1 MKSTYSVIFYMKK
14 EKMRKDGTYPIFGRI
29 TIDGA
34 KSHFSCKAYCK
45 PDIWEVNGGHA
56 IGKSLSAR
64 NVNTQL
70 DAIRGKINDY
80 YDEIMRRDGYVT
92 AEKLRNAYQGLEF
105 RFNSIM
111 TVYKQFIEDYEKQV
125 AGGLKSKRTLEKY
138 KSVYKHLADYLQ
150 VRFHV
155 SDMALKEI
163 KPSFISDFE
172 IFLTTDKKLSHN
184 TVCIYVKPVMMLLH
198 RAQENGWVTRYP
210 FSEYRIGII
219 DPDKGFVTKEEL
231 ELMMTCKKKY
241 SAKRM
246 FIRDLFVFCCMT
258 GVSYIDL
265 KNMRQEN
272 VVTNPSDGS
281 RWIHYRRQ
289 KTGVEANVKLL
300 DTPACII
307 EKYDGLC
314 TDGHLF
320 AVPDFHSCCRAINH
334 IAKKCGIQKHLTWH
348 MSRHTMATVVCLS
361 NGMPLEVVGSVLGHK
376 CIESTQVYARI
387 TKEKLGCEM
396 DKLSEKLSGIKE
408 FETCKQ
414 VYK

>member
-14 EKMRKDGTYPIFGRI
+14 EKVRKDGTYPIFGRI

-34 KSHFSCKAYCK
+34 KSQFSCKTYCK
-45 PDIWEVNGGHA
+45 PDIWEVKGGRA

-70 DAIRGKINDY
+70 DAIRGMINDY

-105 RFNSIM
+105 RYNSIM

-125 AGGLKSKRTLEKY
+125 AGGLKSPKTLQKY
-138 KSVYKHLADYLQ
+138 NAVYKHLGDFLKIRYHL
-150 VRFHV
+150 

-172 IFLTTDKKLSHN
+172 IFLTVDRKLNHN
-184 TVCIYVKPVMMLLH
+184 SVCIYVKPIQMLLH
-198 RAQENGWVTRYP
+198 RAQENGWVARYP
-210 FSEYRIGII
+210 FSDYKICRE
-219 DPDKGFVTKEEL
+219 DPDKGFVTKEEMQ
-231 ELMMTCKKKY
+231 LMMDCPNLNKKRTY
-241 SAKRM
+241 
-246 FIRDLFVFCCMT
+246 IRDLFIFCCFT

-265 KNMRQEN
+265 KNMTHEN
-272 VVTNPSDGS
+272 VVINPADGS
-281 RWIHYRRQ
+281 KWLHYRRQ

-300 DTPACII
+300 ETPKKII

-314 TDGHLF
+314 DDGHLF
-320 AVPDFHSCCRAINH
+320 KVPVHKNCCRMIRTV
-334 IAKKCGIQKHLTWH
+334 AKKCGIEKHISWH
-348 MSRHTMATVVCLS
+348 QSRHSMATVICLS
-361 NGMPLEVVGSVLGHK
+361 NGMPLEVVSSVLGHK
-376 CIESTQVYARI
+376 CIQSTEVYAKI

-396 DKLSEKLSGIKE
+396 DKLSVKLKNIPE
-408 FETCKQ
+408 FKSCKHI
-414 VYK
+414 YK

>member
-1 MKSTYSVIFYMKK
+1 
-14 EKMRKDGTYPIFGRI
+14 MRKDGTYPIFGRI

-34 KSHFSCKAYCK
+34 KSYFSCKAYCK

-64 NVNTQL
+64 NVSTQL

-111 TVYKQFIEDYEKQV
+111 TVFKQFIEDYEKQV

-138 KSVYKHLADYLQ
+138 NAVYKHLGDFLKT
-150 VRFHV
+150 RFHL

-172 IFLTTDKKLSHN
+172 IFLTVDKQLSHN

-198 RAQENGWVTRYP
+198 RAQENGWVVRYP

-231 ELMMTCKKKY
+231 NLMMGCQKLNPRRTL
-241 SAKRM
+241 
-246 FIRDLFVFCCMT
+246 IRDLFIFCCLT

-265 KNMRQEN
+265 KNMKQEN
-272 VVTNPSDGS
+272 IIKNPSDGS
-281 RWIHYRRQ
+281 CWIHYRRQ
-289 KTGVEANVKLL
+289 KTGVEADVKLL
-300 DTPACII
+300 DAPASII

-314 TDGHLF
+314 DDGHLF
-320 AVPDFHSCCRAINH
+320 NVPTFHACCRGINYV
-334 IAKKCGIQKHLTWH
+334 AKKCGIEKHLTWH

-387 TKEKLGCEM
+387 TKEKLGSEM
-396 DKLSEKLSGIKE
+396 DKLSKKLNGIKE
-408 FETCKQ
+408 FKSCNRI
-414 VYK
+414 YKKVEG